1 MASNTPKTTETPLPA
16 VYQKIRDRVVFTHHM
31 SPRLTLEALK
41 VLLVD
46 ADDIA
51 RKRGDYMLCDA
62 IDNLGNPYPSAVLA
76 EWIKVIR
83 EELNRPVQQ

>member
-1 MASNTPKTTETPLPA
+1 MASDTQKTTETPLPD
-16 VYQKIRDRVVFTHHM
+16 VYQEIRDRVERTHHM

-46 ADDIA
+46 ADDVA
-51 RKRGDYMLCDA
+51 RKRGDYALCDS
-62 IDNLGNPYPSAVLA
+62 IDNLGNPYPSAESA

-83 EELNRPVQQ
+83 GELNRPVQQ